1 LSGQGIRSILISVG
15 ASAKGM
21 GPGPCVARC
30 AIVLAVLAGWL
41 IAASTAGAMRT
52 EFFGVAQQQ
61 LDNRDA
67 NGMHAAGVRTARFEL
82 GWRFLEPKKG
92 TFNWTRSDQAVG
104 TLASRGMRPLPFVWG
119 SPKWVSNQP
128 AIPPLASTSDE
139 QAWQAFLARVVARYG
154 PGGGYW
160 THGYRAEYGAG
171 AKPLP
176 IQAWQIWNEPNLTKF
191 FNPGGTSQQSVQK
204 YARLLKLSHDAI
216 KGQNPAAQVVLAGN
230 PGYPPSGGLK
240 AWEFLDR
247 LYGYG
252 NAAANFDVAA
262 IHPYASTLGTFKT
275 EIQKIRQVLAKHHD
289 AAKPLW
295 LTEFGWGSAQPDRYG
310 INQGLA
316 GQQRLLKGAVEAAL
330 ANRKA
335 WNLQRMYWFLWRDP
349 DPSSTFA
356 HRCSF
361 CGSAGLLKHDRSGK
375 PALQTWKGFT
385 AEKKKPNATITA
397 GPKQDAVINNP
408 TPSFSFTSSETGST
422 FQCHLGLGPFT
433 GCSSPYLVGHLS
445 DGKHTFFVRAI
456 DAPGNVSTIRSR
468 SFTVDTHPP
477 ITPTITGTNPASP
490 ANNNSP
496 KVHGNAAAGTTVK
509 IFKTVGCTGTPAAK
523 GTAAQFNSPGITV
536 SVADNST
543 TSLRAKATD
552 LAGNHSGC
560 SAAVSY
566 VEDSTP

>member
-1 LSGQGIRSILISVG
+1 
-15 ASAKGM
+15 M
-21 GPGPCVARC
+21 GPGARVARC
-30 AIVLAVLAGWL
+30 VIVLAVLAGVL
-41 IAASTAGAMRT
+41 AAAPTAGAMRT

-61 LDNRDA
+61 LDARDA
-67 NGMHAAGVRTARFEL
+67 EGMRNAAVRTARFEL
-82 GWRFLEPKKG
+82 GWRFLEPKRN
-92 TFNWTRSDQAVG
+92 TFNWRRSDQAIG
-104 TLASRGMRPLPFVWG
+104 TLASHGIRPLPFIWG
-119 SPKWVSNQP
+119 SPKWVSSQP
-128 AIPPLASTSDE
+128 AIAPVGNASDE
-139 QAWQAFLARVVARYG
+139 SAWQAFLVKAVKRYG

-160 THGYRAEYGAG
+160 TNAYRAQYGAN
-171 AKPLP
+171 ATPRP

-216 KGQNPAAQVVLAGN
+216 KGQSPASQIVLAGN

-252 NAAANFDVAA
+252 QTATNFDVAA
-262 IHPYASTLGTFKT
+262 IHPYASTLGTFRS
-275 EIQKIRQVLAKHHD
+275 EIQKTRQVLAKHHD

-295 LTEFGWGSAQPDRYG
+295 ITEFGWGSAKPDRYG
-310 INQGLA
+310 INQGVA
-316 GQQRLLKGAVEAAL
+316 GQQRLLKGAIEAAL
-330 ANRKA
+330 ANRKV

-349 DPSSTFA
+349 APSSNFA

-375 PALQTWKGFT
+375 PALQTFKSFT
-385 AEKKKPNATITA
+385 AETKKPSASITA
-397 GPKQDAVINNP
+397 GPKQGALINNP
-408 TPSFSFTSSETGST
+408 TPSFSFISSEKGST
-422 FQCHLGLGPFT
+422 FQCHVGSGPFKT
-433 GCSSPYLVGHLS
+433 CASPYPVGHLS
-445 DGKHTFFVRAI
+445 DGAHTFFVRAI

-477 ITPTITGTNPASP
+477 ATPKITGTNPASP

-496 KVHGNAAAGTTVK
+496 KVHGNAASGTTVR
-509 IFKTVGCTGTPAAK
+509 IFKTAGCTGTPAAK
-523 GTAAQFNSPGITV
+523 GAAGQFSSPGIAV
-536 SVADNST
+536 LVADNST
-543 TSLRAKATD
+543 TSLRAKAID
-552 LAGNHSGC
+552 PAGNASGC